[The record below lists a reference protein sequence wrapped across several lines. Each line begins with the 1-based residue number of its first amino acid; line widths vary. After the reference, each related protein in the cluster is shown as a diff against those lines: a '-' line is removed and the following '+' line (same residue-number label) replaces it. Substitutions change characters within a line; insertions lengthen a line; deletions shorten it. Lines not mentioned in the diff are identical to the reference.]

1 MQINNFNKTILGD
14 NMIVF
19 ITAKTSSPD
28 SEVDNRFGRA
38 AWLIRIDTE
47 NDQMEA
53 FENQAVSQSGGAGIT
68 TAQFVI
74 DHQGQVVISGDF
86 GPNASSALR
95 AAKIK
100 MHLFTPGIQTVQ
112 QAVEAFKKEQLPSF
126 E

>member
-1 MQINNFNKTILGD
+1 
-14 NMIVF
+14 MIVF

-38 AWLIRIDTE
+38 AWFIRIDTE

-53 FENQAVSQSGGAGIT
+53 FENQAVNQSGGAGIAA
-68 TAQFVI
+68 AQFII
-74 DHQGQVVISGDF
+74 DHQGQGVISGDF

-100 MHLFTPGIQTVQ
+100 MYVFTPGIQTVQ